1 MLTDSSLASPGH
13 SAPLRSEIVLMTP
26 QKAKEILTYKNGKNR
41 YVRMNTVAKFVQDI
55 KEGRWQVTHQG
66 IAFDENGML
75 IDGQHRLRAISE
87 GGKDCQ
93 IMVSYNVP
101 RKSFSVLDCGV
112 SRTASDNL
120 AYINVPRAKI
130 VAPGIK
136 HVILYNRYPKRTWS
150 NLPFPTHTE
159 IANFYEK
166 ESELID
172 QLSAMILATHKQFKK
187 VNPTALMAV
196 CYLAAQANHDLGTI
210 SAFCHGLGK
219 GAGLSSASPILKY
232 RQFLINSNKIPAGK
246 TLQQY
251 SIACLIKVFNYWIQ
265 DVKSKQFKPPQYP
278 DMPVINQAPAPN
290 LSPLS
295 AKVKE
300 LVLSRAQYVCEQCGI
315 IETDRT
321 MLQVDHIIQRSK
333 GGSNEIKNL
342 QCLCSSCN
350 NLKSDNQ

>member
-1 MLTDSSLASPGH
+1 
-13 SAPLRSEIVLMTP
+13 
-26 QKAKEILTYKNGKNR
+26 
-41 YVRMNTVAKFVQDI
+41 
-55 KEGRWQVTHQG
+55 
-66 IAFDENGML
+66 
-75 IDGQHRLRAISE
+75 
-87 GGKDCQ
+87 
-93 IMVSYNVP
+93 VP
-101 RKSFSVLDCGV
+101 RS
-112 SRTASDNL
+112 
-120 AYINVPRAKI
+120 KI

-136 HVILYNRYPKRTWS
+136 HIILYNRYPNRTWS

-172 QLSAMILATHKQFKK
+172 QLSAIIFATHKQFKK
-187 VNPTALMAV
+187 INPTGLMVV
-196 CYLAAQANHDLGTI
+196 CYLAAQANHDLGAI

-219 GAGLSSASPILKY
+219 GAGLAPTSPILRY

-265 DVKSKQFKPPQYP
+265 NVESKQFKVPEHPP
-278 DMPVINQAPAPN
+278 MPTINQALLPN

-300 LVLSRAQYVCEQCGI
+300 FVLSRAQYVCEQCGL
-315 IETDRT
+315 IETDGT
-321 MLQVDHIIQRSK
+321 MLQVDHIIPRSK
-333 GGSNEIKNL
+333 GGSNNVKNL